1 MGTTQPCGIEKGNY
15 LPRSAAG
22 SPAPVNAATEN
33 RGHGE
38 YFSPQALFGVRCL
51 GTALECGDSSPHS
64 KEKLPTEALCH
75 HVGNYETR
83 AFEGCV
89 GFCGLCS
96 KTLLVG
102 RAKKAK
108 CGLLEG
114 KVIGI
119 WRGRVDLENGIGWS
133 ETCFDPQPLLHRSR
147 LSPDPITTIT
157 WQTLCKHAKRDI
169 TNKYV
174 HQKYYYYPS

>member
-1 MGTTQPCGIEKGNY
+1 MVVLGFVAFVARRY
-15 LPRSAAG
+15 W
-22 SPAPVNAATEN
+22 PAEQRKP
-33 RGHGE
+33 
-38 YFSPQALFGVRCL
+38 
-51 GTALECGDSSPHS
+51 
-64 KEKLPTEALCH
+64 
-75 HVGNYETR
+75 
-83 AFEGCV
+83 
-89 GFCGLCS
+89 
-96 KTLLVG
+96 
-102 RAKKAK
+102 K

-133 ETCFDPQPLLHRSR
+133 ETCFDSQPLLHRSR

-174 HQKYYYYPS
+174 HQKYYPS